1 MKTAIVLASGPS
13 LTLDQIAAAK
23 RSGHFTIAVN
33 ATFQKMLD
41 ADVMYSG
48 DFLFFKTY
56 HAEIRRDFKG
66 KVWTQ
71 DSSAAARW
79 PWINRMRGANR
90 DGLGT
95 ERIFINGNSGAQSVN
110 LAYLWGY
117 QRIILLGFDMR
128 LGPKGERHHHPD
140 HVAPCV
146 QNQCF
151 DEWLFKFEKIARDLR
166 VHKIEVLNCTPGSAL
181 KCFPMPA
188 WEDVL
193 LTHAA
198 S

>member
-13 LTLDQIAAAK
+13 LTLEQIKAAK
-23 RSGHFTIAVN
+23 ESGFFTLAVN

-41 ADVMYSG
+41 ADAMYSG

-56 HAEIRRDFKG
+56 QAEIRRDFKG

-95 ERIFINGNSGAQSVN
+95 ERININGNSGVQAIN
-110 LAYLWGY
+110 LAFLWGHKK
-117 QRIILLGFDMR
+117 IVLLGFDMK
-128 LGPKGERHHHPD
+128 LGPKGERHHHAD
-140 HVAPCV
+140 HPAPCV
-146 QNQCF
+146 QNQTF
-151 DEWLFKFEKIARDLR
+151 GEWLHKLELVARDAR
-166 VHKIEVLNCTPGSAL
+166 KHGVEITNCTPGSAMH
-181 KCFPMPA
+181 CFVERDWKEVIA
-188 WEDVL
+188 
-193 LTHAA
+193 
-198 S
+198 